1 MLKMLQG
8 TSKAKLVI
16 TSEEQQTKIKAE
28 KKFTKILKEEINEK
42 KTITENMVGNQR
54 NRIKR
59 KKAGIRLGRKA
70 EWISRM
76 GKRK

>member
-16 TSEEQQTKIKAE
+16 ASEEQQKKIKAE

-42 KTITENMVGNQR
+42 KRITENMVGNER
-54 NRIKR
+54 NKIKR
-59 KKAGIRLGRKA
+59 KESGNSIR
-70 EWISRM
+70 S
-76 GKRK
+76 